1 MCNDEREKLQG
12 QLDYLANLFFMLT
25 GEEICENP
33 SCRMD
38 SGCEELVK
46 MWRRL
51 HRKLEAGDKPKK
63 KKKKHGKKGK
73 K

>member
-1 MCNDEREKLQG
+1 MCNDEKEKLQG
-12 QLDYLANLFFMLT
+12 QVDYLANLFFMLT

-33 SCRMD
+33 PYHID
-38 SGCEELVK
+38 EGCEELVK

-51 HRKLEAGDKPKK
+51 NRKLNEEKKPKK